1 MLGARGAVDR
11 VVRGHDRR
19 GLAFDDAG
27 PEVRQEVL
35 AEHPLAHG
43 HVDLGPVALFV
54 VDGIVL
60 QRGGKLQVLG
70 IVALRALHVRDRHPR
85 RQPGV
90 LAEGLPDPS
99 PARIAADVDDRR
111 AIDQPVV
118 AQPPAIRGDG
128 DVLSLASRRLD
139 LPLDRRPVVVDRP
152 PLVGDRGRDI
162 VHEARVPRR
171 RHADRHREH
180 RGRLGPH
187 DAVQA
192 LVPAVHRRDLQ
203 ALDRRRGGP
212 EQGDLLRQRQ
222 LAEKI
227 VHALVERFC
236 RIEVHGLL
244 QRPPPALWL
253 PPSGGSRTPA
263 AAFRLKPEATS
274 SVSVW
279 LPP

>member
-1 MLGARGAVDR
+1 M
-11 VVRGHDRR
+11 
-19 GLAFDDAG
+19 
-27 PEVRQEVL
+27 RQEVL

-60 QRGGKLQVLG
+60 QRGGQLQVPG
-70 IVALRALHVRDRHPR
+70 IIALRALHVGDRHSR
-85 RQPGV
+85 GQPGV

-118 AQPPAIRGDG
+118 AQAPAIGGNG

-139 LPLDRRPVVVDRP
+139 LALDRRPVVVDGP
-152 PLVGDRGRDI
+152 PLVCDRGRDI

-192 LVPAVHRRDLQ
+192 LVPAVHRRNFQ

-212 EQGDLLRQRQ
+212 EQGDLLGQRQ

-227 VHALVERFC
+227 VHALVERLA
-236 RIEVHGLL
+236 RIEIGGLL
-244 QRPPPALWL
+244 QRPPARAVA
-253 PPSGGSRTPA
+253 S
-263 AAFRLKPEATS
+263 AFRRKISGRKSLPAKAGSHEHTNWKPSCAIEHCRDQHNAEDRN
-274 SVSVW
+274 
-279 LPP
+279 